1 YWNLKFALMAIANT
15 VVGYGGGFYMIMVV
29 NLANT
34 VEYNEWKTGKRNES
48 LIFSLRPFTAKMGSA
63 LMQALVIAVYAV
75 ANVTDYTNGI
85 SAYERDASRGI
96 ISNEVKNAKIAE
108 IIKDVSLA
116 DRRIL
121 ISCMCLIPA
130 VFLAVA
136 LIIYKKK
143 CILTESRL
151 TEMIKETEA
160 RKASENPPAEEV
172 DATPQ
177 TENAA

>member
-1 YWNLKFALMAIANT
+1 
-15 VVGYGGGFYMIMVV
+15 
-29 NLANT
+29 
-34 VEYNEWKTGKRNES
+34 
-48 LIFSLRPFTAKMGSA
+48 
-63 LMQALVIAVYAV
+63 
-75 ANVTDYTNGI
+75 
-85 SAYERDASRGI
+85 
-96 ISNEVKNAKIAE
+96 
-108 IIKDVSLA
+108 
-116 DRRIL
+116 
-121 ISCMCLIPA
+121 MCLIPA

-151 TEMIKETEA
+151 AEMIKETEA

>member
-1 YWNLKFALMAIANT
+1 MED
-15 VVGYGGGFYMIMVV
+15 G
-29 NLANT
+29 
-34 VEYNEWKTGKRNES
+34 KTQRKSYLFPSSFHRKDGQRSYAGARN
-48 LIFSLRPFTAKMGSA
+48 
-63 LMQALVIAVYAV
+63 AVYAV
-75 ANVTDYTNGI
+75 ANVTDHPNGI
-85 SAYERDASRGI
+85 AAYERDASRGI

-151 TEMIKETEA
+151 AEMIKETEA
-160 RKASENPPAEEV
+160 RKVSDNPPAEEV